1 MRDIGKT
8 RGGVHRFSLVKT
20 ASAFPG
26 LNHMIIINPQSF
38 DFDITID
45 NQFAPLRAISTP
57 WGIPRVHVRT
67 IIVIMSQ
74 PLSRAF
80 SGLAAK
86 VHHSSNTV

>member
-1 MRDIGKT
+1 MHQ
-8 RGGVHRFSLVKT
+8 VSLVET

-26 LNHMIIINPQSF
+26 LNHMIIINPQCF

-45 NQFAPLRAISTP
+45 NQFEPLRAISTL
-57 WGIPRVHVRT
+57 WRIPRVHVRT

-80 SGLAAK
+80 SGPAAK
-86 VHHSSNTV
+86 VHYSSNTV